1 MRRRNGDGRERDG
14 QRRAATAIVATSARR
29 AVRPA
34 LAWGLLFGAMIA
46 ATMAAYQTTFPT
58 PASRANLV
66 RSFEGNPAFEAIF
79 GLTRGMDTVAGYTAY
94 KTLFTLIIL
103 GAIWGL
109 LISTRLLRGE
119 EDAGR
124 WELLLAGRTT
134 RGGATLQVVAA
145 LGAGLFALWLPT
157 AVLAA
162 AGGRSSTVGIG
173 VGASVFFATAVVA
186 AAAMF
191 MAVGVLA
198 SQLAA
203 TRRGANL
210 LGAGVLAGAYL
221 IRMAA
226 DSDPGIGW
234 LRWASPVGWIEELR
248 PLTGSHWPAFLPI
261 VVLTAGAVAAAVR
274 IAGRRDLASSVFAE
288 RARPEPHTRLL
299 GSTSGLTVRLTWPQ
313 IAAWSGA
320 MATTG
325 LVLGL
330 VTQSAGES
338 LQGSPTLERVIARLG
353 ATGGGA
359 VTYLGFTFV
368 VAAGLVAIAVAGQI
382 TAIRNEEAAGHLDNL
397 LVRPVARWRWLAVR
411 LAVGLGLVV
420 GASLLTGVA
429 AWVGAATQ
437 HAAVG
442 FVDLAEAGLN
452 VAPPAVF
459 VLGTGALVYGLWPRA
474 AVGVTYGL
482 VVWSFLVETFAST
495 TNAGHWLRDTS
506 PLLHITPAP
515 AADPNWGAAFGLVA
529 LGLLAGAA
537 GVAAFG
543 RRDLQGA

>member
-1 MRRRNGDGRERDG
+1 
-14 QRRAATAIVATSARR
+14 
-29 AVRPA
+29 
-34 LAWGLLFGAMIA
+34 
-46 ATMAAYQTTFPT
+46 
-58 PASRANLV
+58 
-66 RSFEGNPAFEAIF
+66 
-79 GLTRGMDTVAGYTAY
+79 MDTVAGYTAY
-94 KTLFTLIIL
+94 KTMFTLIVL

-134 RGGATLQVVAA
+134 RGRAARQVVVG
-145 LGAGLFALWLPT
+145 LGAGLLALWVPT
-157 AVLAA
+157 AVFAA

-173 VGASVFFATAVVA
+173 VGASLFYATAVVA

-191 MAVGVLA
+191 MAIGVLA

-203 TRRGANL
+203 TRHSANL
-210 LGAGVLAGAYL
+210 IGAGALAVSYL

-226 DSDPGIGW
+226 DSDPRIGS
-234 LRWASPVGWIEELR
+234 LRWASPIGWIEELR
-248 PLTGSHWPAFLPI
+248 PLTGSRWPAFIPI
-261 VVLTAGAVAAAVR
+261 LALIVGAVTVAVR
-274 IAGRRDLASSVFAE
+274 VAGRRDLGASAFAE
-288 RARPEPHTRLL
+288 RAMPEARTLLL
-299 GSTSGLTVRLTWPQ
+299 GGQAGLTVRLTRWS
-313 IAAWSGA
+313 IAAWVGA
-320 MATTG
+320 LAATG

-330 VTQSAGES
+330 VTQSAGQS
-338 LQGSPTLERVIARLG
+338 LQGSPTLQRVITRLG

-359 VTYLGFTFV
+359 VTYLGFAFV

-411 LAVGLGLVV
+411 LAVGIGLVV
-420 GASLLTGVA
+420 GASVLTGVA

-437 HAAVG
+437 HARGLHLPPLTHTPVS
-442 FVDLAEAGLN
+442 FLDLVEAGLN

-459 VLGTGALVYGLWPRA
+459 VLGIGALVYGVWPRA
-474 AVGVTYGL
+474 AIGVTYGL
-482 VVWSFLVETFAST
+482 VIWSFLVETIASVV
-495 TNAGHWLRDTS
+495 NSGQWLRDTS

-515 AADPNWGAAFGLVA
+515 AADPDWVAAAWLVGLGV
-529 LGLLAGAA
+529 LAAVA